1 MLVTESADNIE
12 EEEDG
17 KINTAES
24 EVDELTQHVVVSP
37 SRSPIRLP
45 HIPSFSEFVNRR
57 KIKHNTSLDNS
68 CEDFDDKKP
77 AKIMK
82 LQ

>member
-1 MLVTESADNIE
+1 MLVTEPADNTK
-12 EEEDG
+12 EEDG
-17 KINTAES
+17 KVNPAES
-24 EVDELTQHVVVSP
+24 QVDELTEQLVVSP

-57 KIKHNTSLDNS
+57 KMKHNTSLDNS
-68 CEDFDDKKP
+68 CEAFDDKKP